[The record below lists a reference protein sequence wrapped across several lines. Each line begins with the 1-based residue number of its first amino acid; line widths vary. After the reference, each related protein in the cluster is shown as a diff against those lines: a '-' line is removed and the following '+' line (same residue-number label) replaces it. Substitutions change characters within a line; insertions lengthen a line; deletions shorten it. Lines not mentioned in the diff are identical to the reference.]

1 MVKPDGVARGLIGR
15 ILNRIERKGLKIIGM
30 KFTVLEKSLV
40 EEHYAAHADKPFYRG
55 LVDFVASGPSLSM
68 VVEGNDAVKIMRAI
82 SGITD
87 PADAAPGTVR
97 GDIALAMDRTL
108 VHRSDSLEAAE
119 REIGLHFDVAALL
132 TYQRCDEDAVYE

>member
-40 EEHYAAHADKPFYRG
+40 EEHYAAHADKSFYRG

-119 REIGLHFDVAALL
+119 REIKLHFSDTALL
-132 TYQRCDEDAVYE
+132 DYKRCDEDTLYE